1 MPNLVPREY
10 LALLGRYYTEGRTLK
25 LTVDVSPNKD
35 RVTII
40 LHSGSY
46 DRASYALSIA
56 LVALA
61 SGMEVHMLLT
71 FEGLRRFTRGH
82 LAEIGDETSPNVSTN
97 IERGLES
104 GGIEPLEIQLA
115 NAKKLGLK
123 LYACP
128 NAMAGLNI
136 ALGNLLDEVDN
147 VMGLAAFLELVCKAV
162 INLYI

>member
-1 MPNLVPREY
+1 MTQSASSDE
-10 LALLGRYYTEGRTLK
+10 E
-25 LTVDVSPNKD
+25 

-61 SGMEVHMLLT
+61 SGVEVHMLLT
-71 FEGLRRFTRGH
+71 FEGLKRFTKGH
-82 LAEIGDETSPNVSTN
+82 LMDVGEETSQNLRAN

-104 GGIEPLEIQLA
+104 GGIQSLQAQLTDS
-115 NAKKLGLK
+115 KKLGLK

-128 NAMAGLNI
+128 NAMAALN
-136 ALGNLLDEVDN
+136 LVLSDLLDEVDN
-147 VMGLAAFLELVCKAV
+147 VVGLAAFLELARSASA
-162 INLYI
+162 NWYI